1 MRTDANSLPL
11 PTPAEMDSEPKLLP
25 PEGNSAAQ
33 VFARSEGQTLLAA
46 VRKAGLSSSHV
57 ADARYSLR
65 ELFAVVTVASL
76 GMALLRWIGPIW
88 CAGLS
93 GQLSLGWL
101 AWHAIWGSESRSRW
115 AYLIGWSLFT
125 VYLLSLAIA
134 LAARK

>member
-1 MRTDANSLPL
+1 MGTDTESRSLPAG
-11 PTPAEMDSEPKLLP
+11 TESEPKLLP
-25 PEGNSAAQ
+25 PEGNSSAQ
-33 VFARSEGQTLLAA
+33 VFAQSKGQDLLAA
-46 VRKAGLSSSHV
+46 VRKAGLSPSH
-57 ADARYSLR
+57 AATSPRFSLR

-76 GMALLRWIGPIW
+76 GMAFLRWFGPVW

-101 AWHAIWGSESRSRW
+101 GWHAIWGSESRPRW

-134 LAARK
+134 LAAQR